1 MPETQKDKKTIR
13 VPTITGLRNLF
24 VLHLLIG
31 ITAILFFAYYESYPF
46 YYSVIAL
53 FIVMAMYFAFSYKF
67 SRSVQAD
74 TVGDSNYYL
83 GFIFTLMALVM
94 TLVFKFRVIEGEDFK
109 VVGLIQEFG
118 VAMVT
123 TLVGLIARIYISQFS
138 VTPDEADEEVRHKI
152 AESVTKLAAQLKV
165 AEENLQTAVNN
176 QQNRITQF
184 VSSSTDIVKEF
195 FTEQSESFK
204 KTSDE
209 YREAIADNSS
219 ELKKQTNQ
227 LNSTFQKIT
236 TNTDSFYESLKNI
249 SDSAQ
254 SLETSITNINKIA
267 TDKDF
272 QNKIDDFN
280 KNLDKLNDK
289 LNLMNSTI
297 ENSKNSVEGD
307 LAFIQQQRTE
317 LKNASK
323 EATESLTLIQSNLT
337 SLSKFIIDK
346 LS

>member
-1 MPETQKDKKTIR
+1 MPEPRKEKKIIR
-13 VPTITGLRNLF
+13 VPTISGLRNLF
-24 VLHLLIG
+24 GFHLLIG
-31 ITAILFFAYYESYPF
+31 IIAIIFFAFFEDFPF

-53 FIVMAMYFAFSYKF
+53 AIVMAMYFALSFKF
-67 SRSVQAD
+67 VRNVPAD

-83 GFIFTLMALVM
+83 GFIFTLIALVM
-94 TLVFKFRVIEGEDFK
+94 TLVFKFKVIEGEDFK

-123 TLVGLIARIYISQFS
+123 TLVGLIARIFISQFS
-138 VTPDEADEEVRHKI
+138 ITPDEADEEVRNKI
-152 AESVTKLAAQLKV
+152 AESVTKLASQLKV

-184 VSSSTDIVKEF
+184 VSSSTDIVKDF
-195 FTEQSESFK
+195 FTEQSEAFK

-209 YREAIADNSS
+209 YIEAIADNSS

-227 LNSTFQKIT
+227 LNNTFQKIT
-236 TNTDSFYESLKNI
+236 TNTDIFYESLKNI

-254 SLETSITNINKIA
+254 YLETSITNINKIA
-267 TDKDF
+267 NDKDF
-272 QNKIDDFN
+272 QNKINEFN

-289 LNLMNSTI
+289 FNIMNSTI

-323 EATESLTLIQSNLT
+323 EATESITLIQSNLT
-337 SLSKFIIDK
+337 ALSKFIIDK

>member
-1 MPETQKDKKTIR
+1 MPEPRKDKKTIR
-13 VPTITGLRNLF
+13 VRTIGGLRNLF
-24 VLHLLIG
+24 GLHLFIG
-31 ITAILFFAYYESYPF
+31 IIAILFFAFYESYPF

-53 FIVMAMYFAFSYKF
+53 TCVMAIYFAWSFTF
-67 SRSVQAD
+67 VRNVPAD

-83 GFIFTLMALVM
+83 GFIFTLIALVV
-94 TLVFKFRVIEGEDFK
+94 TLVFKFKIIEGEDFK

-123 TLVGLIARIYISQFS
+123 TLVGLIARIYISHFS
-138 VTPDEADEEVRHKI
+138 ITPDEADEEVRNKI
-152 AESVTKLAAQLKV
+152 AESVTKLATQLKL

-176 QQNRITQF
+176 QENRITQF

-195 FTEQSESFK
+195 FTEQSEAFK

-209 YREAIADNSS
+209 YREAIVENSS

-249 SDSAQ
+249 SESAQ
-254 SLETSITNINKIA
+254 SLETSITNVNKIA

-272 QNKIDDFN
+272 QNRINEFN

-289 LNLMNSTI
+289 LNAMNSTI

-307 LAFIQQQRTE
+307 LAFIQQQRTD

-323 EATESLTLIQSNLT
+323 EATESITLIQSNLT
-337 SLSKFIIDK
+337 ALSKFIIDK

>member
-1 MPETQKDKKTIR
+1 MPEPQKNKKT
-13 VPTITGLRNLF
+13 VKVYTIKNLRNLF
-24 VLHLLIG
+24 LTHLSIG
-31 ITAILFFAYYESYPF
+31 AIAIIFFT
-46 YYSVIAL
+46 YSTEFNYLYSI
-53 FIVMAMYFAFSYKF
+53 AFSITVMLLYLF
-67 SRSVQAD
+67 LSSRYVISIPSD

-83 GFIFTLMALVM
+83 GFIFTLLALVL
-94 TLVFKFRVIEGEDFK
+94 TLIFRFQDINDDELK

-123 TLVGLIARIYISQFS
+123 TLIGLVARIFISQFS
-138 VTPDEADEEVRHKI
+138 ITPDEADEDVRNKI
-152 AESVTKLAAQLKV
+152 AESVTKLATQLKL

-195 FTEQSESFK
+195 FTEQSEAFK

-249 SDSAQ
+249 SDSAK

-280 KNLDKLNDK
+280 KNLDKLNDR